1 MICFSMFDIV
11 NLFLKKTMGRGGG
24 GGGEGGGGGGWG
36 ARGGGGGG
44 EETQEAS
51 FYFRGLKCSGC
62 WRVFDGGLGE
72 KVLFRAS

>member
-24 GGGEGGGGGGWG
+24 GGKGVGGW
-36 ARGGGGGG
+36 

-51 FYFRGLKCSGC
+51 FYFFIF
-62 WRVFDGGLGE
+62 V
-72 KVLFRAS
+72 V

>member
-24 GGGEGGGGGGWG
+24 GGEGVGGW
-36 ARGGGGGG
+36 